1 MSDTAPKSSVQQVS
15 KNSSI
20 PGGIQGLKQYV
31 KLVPERNTPP
41 YYAGRKE
48 ILSNI
53 EDTCELIWQQH
64 RKQAPQT
71 KGETRLIYGAPG
83 AGKSS
88 TLMHLRDV
96 WRQNQFATNNRD
108 GSARAGPAPVM
119 MYFGAA
125 NSINSIVKFCE
136 ILVDTVAPER
146 REELPKSIRKSVRKS
161 GGFHFGFG
169 KGHIE
174 SERTI
179 ELDLAKTGLH
189 AVANVLRPGDWTRPV
204 VIGIDEA
211 QTLTGDVHSPQGILL
226 TTLHANDL
234 DLPVL
239 VVLGGLSDSIKQV
252 GQSGLT
258 RLKHGCVHSLDCLT
272 DSELEELKLGF
283 CEHFDINLGPH
294 AKQFDA
300 LVKRTDGWPIHI
312 QNTLHAFSQVYL
324 SVDGDIGKV
333 DFVEVERLSQGARN
347 WYYRFRMSSEI
358 NDTVLLLAAIMT
370 EMEQPITRLQVLAL
384 IEKLRRKDEFV
395 AGTGE
400 HIPKGMTVKSYYDHL
415 IHRGALQ
422 ERDSG
427 LVECPIPSFR
437 QFLMAYPHL
446 HKIQSP
452 QRDVPHHHA
461 VQPNLSD
468 LFPTNED
475 YLRWLH

>member
-1 MSDTAPKSSVQQVS
+1 MSDTTPKSSVQQVS
-15 KNSSI
+15 KNANVQR
-20 PGGIQGLKQYV
+20 GIQGLKEYIEDP
-31 KLVPERNTPP
+31 LDRSTPP
-41 YYAGRKE
+41 YYAGRKK

-53 EDTCELIWQQH
+53 EDACTSIWRCHQ
-64 RKQAPQT
+64 RQAPQT
-71 KGETRLIYGAPG
+71 KGKTRLIYGAPG

-88 TLMHLRDV
+88 TLMHLCDI
-96 WRQNQFATNNRD
+96 WRQDRFATNDCDDSVRT
-108 GSARAGPAPVM
+108 GPAPVM
-119 MYFGAA
+119 MYIGAA
-125 NSINSIVKFCE
+125 NDIDSIGEFCE
-136 ILVDTVAPER
+136 ILVDTVAPR
-146 REELPKSIRKSVRKS
+146 RRKELPKSIRKSVRKS
-161 GGFHFGFG
+161 GGVHFGFG
-169 KGHIE
+169 EGHVE

-179 ELDLAKTGLH
+179 ELDVAKTGLR
-189 AVANVLRPGDWTRPV
+189 AVADVLRPDDWTRPV

-211 QTLTGDVHSPQGILL
+211 QTLAGDVHSPQGRLL

-234 DLPVL
+234 NLPVL

-252 GQSGLT
+252 EQSGLT
-258 RLKHGCVHSLDCLT
+258 RLKDGCVHSLDCLT

-347 WYYRFRMSSEI
+347 RYYRSRMSDEMKDS
-358 NDTVLLLAAIMT
+358 DLLLAAIMS
-370 EMEQPITRLQVLAL
+370 EMEQSNSRRQVRTL
-384 IEKLRRKDEFV
+384 IENLRRKDEFV
-395 AGTGE
+395 EESGE
-400 HIPKGMTVKSYYDHL
+400 HIPQGMTVKSYYDHL
-415 IHRGALQ
+415 THRGALQ

-437 QFLMAYPHL
+437 QFLIAYPHL

-452 QRDVPHHHA
+452 QRDVPRHHA
-461 VQPNLSD
+461 VQTNVSD
-468 LFPTNED
+468 IFPTNED